1 VRRAHADVAPFS
13 PGGRASVQR
22 EAPGFTNNLMSP
34 GERAWDGGHT
44 HRGVAARTVGC
55 RGSRAEMRAI
65 YQSVDLFTP
74 HQRPLAAA
82 NPGRV
87 FRGIEVCREEMV
99 SHDLTSAAR

>member
-1 VRRAHADVAPFS
+1 
-13 PGGRASVQR
+13 
-22 EAPGFTNNLMSP
+22 
-34 GERAWDGGHT
+34 
-44 HRGVAARTVGC
+44 
-55 RGSRAEMRAI
+55 MRAI